1 MHNPSRSCSQ
11 TTPPQDLS
19 PFPCIP
25 HQDSGSSTE
34 QASIT
39 TLNHPTP
46 TVHASYPPITS
57 EQLKIAAKLTRR
69 FSGCESI
76 ETGLLHD
83 GLTARCTADISEDT
97 LSDSPPS
104 AEDSEQRFSP
114 YSAQD
119 VMIDN
124 PSLAYHHLAKDA
136 NDIPAAL
143 EAGRGF
149 AANKLKRTRSW
160 SSSYSEEMPGSADPA
175 WVRKRLEQHNMFQD
189 GGQELNRFPRFK
201 AAVYKII
208 AGDRNSAG
216 SQEEFENFTNE
227 FEVYKNQNEDTLF
240 EIVLPAI
247 IKEDRKIR
255 VPSKVYPEK
264 AVWESVRFFDS
275 GIVTI
280 VNREYE
286 RGCVPF
292 RLGIHP
298 ADHELVAAMKK
309 RKDPGMQNP
318 KPARAYGMR
327 RDKHQF
333 PPMFQMPHGIRDH
346 LEILQGLHLPF
357 MIIEGDAEKEGSQG
371 ACNQACRG
379 GAALNNNHRR
389 LRESLGLKDKVGPD
403 EHTIVFT
410 ATHAVG
416 ILDVYVSWAEVRK
429 GFPPLYHMSLVASK
443 SLKEA
448 DTFRQ
453 ARIVLHNILNWGCCE
468 RFDGLDPLY
477 KKIIAYSKTQQRQE
491 ESSESS
497 ATETTAEGREK
508 TNEGGEKEA
517 GQHKK
522 QKTTHP

>member
-1 MHNPSRSCSQ
+1 M
-11 TTPPQDLS
+11 
-19 PFPCIP
+19 
-25 HQDSGSSTE
+25 
-34 QASIT
+34 
-39 TLNHPTP
+39 
-46 TVHASYPPITS
+46 TS
-57 EQLKIAAKLTRR
+57 EQLEIAAKLTRR
-69 FSGCESI
+69 GFGCESI

-97 LSDSPPS
+97 LSDSLPS
-104 AEDSEQRFSP
+104 AEDSEQRFST
-114 YSAQD
+114 YTAQD
-119 VMIDN
+119 SMNDT
-124 PSLAYHHLAKDA
+124 PSLAYHHLAAEDA
-136 NDIPAAL
+136 DDPPGAL
-143 EAGRGF
+143 EADRRF
-149 AANKLKRTRSW
+149 AANTLKRTRSW
-160 SSSYSEEMPGSADPA
+160 SSSHTEEIPGSADPA

-201 AAVYKII
+201 AAVHKII
-208 AGDRNSAG
+208 SGDRNSAG

-247 IKEDRKIR
+247 IKEDRNTQ
-255 VPSKVYPEK
+255 VPSKVYPGR

-275 GIVTI
+275 GIVTN
-280 VNREYE
+280 VNCEFE

-292 RLGIHP
+292 RLGSHVV
-298 ADHELVAAMKK
+298 DHELVANMKK
-309 RKDPGMQNP
+309 IKDPGMQNP
-318 KPARAYGMR
+318 KPARAYGIR

-333 PPMFQMPHGIRDH
+333 PPTFQMPRELRDH

-357 MIIEGDAEKEGSQG
+357 MIIEGDAEGEGSQG

-389 LRESLGLKDKVGPD
+389 LRESLGLKGKVGPD

-410 ATHAVG
+410 ATHAAG
-416 ILDVYVSWAEVRK
+416 LLDVYVSWAEVQK
-429 GFPPLYHMSLVASK
+429 SSPPLYHMSLVASK

-448 DTFRQ
+448 STFRQ
-453 ARIVLHNILNWGCCE
+453 ARIILHNILNWGCCE
-468 RFDGLDPLY
+468 RFNDLNPLY
-477 KKIIAYSKTQQRQE
+477 RKIIAYSKDQHKQE
-491 ESSESS
+491 ESMKWS
-497 ATETTAEGREK
+497 AAEKTAEGGEK